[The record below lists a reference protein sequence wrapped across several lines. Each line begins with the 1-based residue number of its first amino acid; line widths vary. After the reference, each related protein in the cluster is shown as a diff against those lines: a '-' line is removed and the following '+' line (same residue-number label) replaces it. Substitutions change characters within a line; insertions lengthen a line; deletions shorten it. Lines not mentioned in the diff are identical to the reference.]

1 MPACGGG
8 DAYHYSPVVQTNSG
22 MGCKPVVKWVQ
33 TNSGTATYHYS
44 FVVQTYSG
52 SHVDQYWMLLPPH
65 SGSGGASDGGGR
77 LALRAHLRL

>member
-1 MPACGGG
+1 MEGKDTSCGGG
-8 DAYHYSPVVQTNSG
+8 SVNHYLFGVQTNSE
-22 MGCKPVVKWVQ
+22 MG
-33 TNSGTATYHYS
+33 AYHYS

-77 LALRAHLRL
+77 FALRAYLRL